1 MQTRLIMRRELEKI
15 NASTAKWAKGEK
27 HFVRR
32 LLDAERVARELE
44 GVMSNIYAANERFL
58 VWSPGALVRMIY

>member
-1 MQTRLIMRRELEKI
+1 MRRELEKI

-32 LLDAERVARELE
+32 FLDAERVARELE
-44 GVMSNIYAANERFL
+44 GVMSNIHAANERFL
-58 VWSPGALVRMIY
+58 VWSPGALVRIIY

>member
-1 MQTRLIMRRELEKI
+1 MQTRLIMDRELEKI

-32 LLDAERVARELE
+32 FFDAERVAKELE
-44 GVMSNIYAANERFL
+44 GVMSKIHAANQLFM
-58 VWSPGALVRMIY
+58 V